1 MIQMVWSQ
9 EIASK
14 AYVDTVKALC
24 PKSFKEPGVSEF
36 LSAMAAGW
44 NSKLIV
50 DSWSYGGPIATS
62 VGLAVAALHTCGRHV
77 CVVPD
82 ERSRL
87 GYVEAMKE
95 AWTMSSST
103 AVIVGEAKGVMEGLH
118 GVDFLVVDLN
128 RKDFGRVLRYAKLS
142 HKGAVLACRS
152 RSARHGGISGFRWH
166 GLLEKGTRIVR
177 SVFLPVGQGLH
188 IAHVGASSGAVG
200 SKKSPSRWIELID
213 QQSGEKHVFR
223 G

>member
-14 AYVDTVKALC
+14 AYLDTVKELC
-24 PKSFKEPGVSEF
+24 QNFKEPGVSEF

-50 DSWSYGGPIATS
+50 ESWSYGSPIATS
-62 VGLAVAALHTCGRHV
+62 VGLAVAARHTCGRHV

-87 GYVEAMKE
+87 GYIKAMEEAG
-95 AWTMSSST
+95 TVSST
-103 AVIVGEAKGVMEGLH
+103 AVIVGEAEEVMEGLH
-118 GVDFLVVDLN
+118 DVDFLVVDLK
-128 RKDFGRVLRYAKLS
+128 RKDFARVLRCAKLN
-142 HKGAVLACRS
+142 HDGAVLACKNACHR
-152 RSARHGGISGFRWH
+152 GISGFRWH
-166 GLLEKGTRIVR
+166 GVLEKGTRVVR
-177 SVFLPVGQGLH
+177 SLFLPVGQGLH
-188 IAHVGASSGAVG
+188 VAHAGANSGGVRI
-200 SKKSPSRWIELID
+200 KKCPSRWIKYID
-213 QQSGEKHVFR
+213 HRSGEEHVFR